1 MLAGLGTIQYIL
13 EHKPRTIY
21 PFVIKSRFCEQIL
34 NLDSYILIIN
44 EKNFSIYW
52 HEKIVFS
59 RQFVDVLN
67 HFIGCQQNLGKN
79 SIFIM

>member
-34 NLDSYILIIN
+34 NLDSNILIIHE
-44 EKNFSIYW
+44 EKKKFQVIDMKRLYFC
-52 HEKIVFS
+52 V
-59 RQFVDVLN
+59 
-67 HFIGCQQNLGKN
+67 NL
-79 SIFIM
+79 